1 MAGTGQGDDATWG
14 PQQVQGG
21 RQAAVPVVRATP
33 AAPVATAVVSPAAAA
48 YTVADQTAVADVLV
62 SVRAQLN
69 AMRGQLDDVV
79 AANAQLRLALRSYG
93 ITT

>member
-21 RQAAVPVVRATP
+21 RQQPVPAVRATP
-33 AAPVATAVVSPAAAA
+33 AAPAATAIVTPAAAA
-48 YTVADQTAVADVLV
+48 YTPADITAMADVIISLRTTV
-62 SVRAQLN
+62 N

-79 AANAQLRLALRSYG
+79 AANAQLRTALAARG